1 MIPIMQTPISLLFQI
16 ARDTGLA
23 PGETL
28 FAAGE
33 DVTDVFM
40 VRSGRVHLQR
50 HTTHGAQMVLQNA
63 TSGAVVAEASAYS
76 SRYHCDAVA
85 AEESV
90 VASLPKERFL
100 SALADHPELAA
111 SWSALLA
118 RSVQAARLRAEI
130 RNLPRVSDRLAAW
143 LSEGNTLP
151 ERGRWQDVAAELGV
165 TREALYRELAR
176 RRAEPVVPSPS

>member
-1 MIPIMQTPISLLFQI
+1 MSISLLFQE

-23 PGETL
+23 PGEPL

-33 DVTDVFM
+33 DVADIFM

-63 TSGAVVAEASAYS
+63 GPGVVVAEASAYS

-90 VASLPKERFL
+90 VAGLPKERFL
-100 SALADHPELAA
+100 SALADAPALAE

-130 RNLPRVSDRLAAW
+130 RSLPRLADRLDAW
-143 LSEGNTLP
+143 LEEGNRMP
-151 ERGRWQDVAAELGV
+151 ERGRWQEVAAELGV
-165 TREALYRELAR
+165 SREALYRELALR
-176 RRAEPVVPSPS
+176 RKQGHAV